1 MSSFDSLVQIVEK
14 LRSEEGCPWDKAQT
28 PESMRPYLL
37 EEAHEALDAI
47 DSGANDGIKKELGDL
62 LFQIVMIAQ
71 MKREAGDFDI
81 QDVAAAISEKMISRH
96 PHVFDPDHVPTGDE
110 GSVAAWEAR
119 KAKER
124 GRSGSMLDGVPRG
137 LPSLLRAHRVGEK
150 VSRVGF
156 AWPSIQGVYDKIDEE
171 MEELREAIAAGD
183 PEAIQAEYG
192 DLLLSVSS
200 LGRFLEADP
209 ETSLRLANRRFE
221 ARFRDVEKLAEELE
235 LSLHDLDLDGLEEL
249 WGQAKALEA
258 ERLANE
264 EKT

>member
-1 MSSFDSLVQIVEK
+1 MSSFDALVQIVQK

-28 PESMRPYLL
+28 PETMRPYLL

-47 DSGANDGIKKELGDL
+47 DAGANDGIKKELGDL
-62 LFQIVMIAQ
+62 LFQIVLIAQ
-71 MKREAGDFDI
+71 MKSEDGAFDI
-81 QDVAAAISEKMISRH
+81 QDVAEAISQKMISRH
-96 PHVFDPDHVPTGDE
+96 PHVFDPDYAATDDE

-124 GRSGSMLDGVPRG
+124 APSTSMLDGVPKS
-137 LPSLLRAHRVGEK
+137 LPSLLRSHRVGEK

-171 MEELREAIAAGD
+171 MQELHEAIESGD
-183 PEAIQAEYG
+183 HQAVVAEYG

-200 LGRFLEADP
+200 LGRFLDADP

-221 ARFRDVEKLAEELE
+221 ARFRDVEKLAEDQQLN
-235 LSLHDLDLDGLEEL
+235 LHDLDLDGLEAL
-249 WGQAKALEA
+249 WGQAKILEA
-258 ERLANE
+258 ERLSKKEAP
-264 EKT
+264 